1 MSYSAPSFVAV
12 DFHENGY
19 AYTAPTNLSVDF
31 QDAPPA
37 GDPIGNVVGSLRVV
51 GVASAYTNSL
61 SVSGAVSTTG
71 LATAYVNLFSAVGY
85 ASAVGQAT
93 VLPGRLASVSAA
105 IQATGA
111 ATAFVNLY
119 SVDGKLGV
127 SGLASV
133 YTNMLYGYGYL
144 SVSGEATFLP
154 GRIADVSGVV
164 QPFIGSAKAA
174 SGTAC
179 NVAGSISAG
188 GHAVAQRGTAG
199 SVVGLSAAIG
209 KATAHPGRIAE
220 AFAAIVI
227 SGHAFG
233 AAGTACSV
241 EGGLSVVGAAKGSI
255 PINALGSVSGRVT
268 VEGLAQFYAGTRCR
282 VDGSLSPSSHCLDAR
297 GSRCSVRAKLRPR
310 GIVAA
315 SSTHGAPGKTIAS
328 VRCKI
333 SMIGSASVS

>member
-1 MSYSAPSFVAV
+1 MRSCIETPSA
-12 DFHENGY
+12 
-19 AYTAPTNLSVDF
+19 
-31 QDAPPA
+31 
-37 GDPIGNVVGSLRVV
+37 I
-51 GVASAYTNSL
+51 
-61 SVSGAVSTTG
+61 
-71 LATAYVNLFSAVGY
+71 
-85 ASAVGQAT
+85 AT
-93 VLPGRLASVSAA
+93 VFSFT
-105 IQATGA
+105 TGA

-127 SGLASV
+127 SGLASAYTNALQVSGFLSPVGQASV

-179 NVAGSISAG
+179 DVAGSISAG